1 MCESFGP
8 QAEHQ
13 ACAFHRVV
21 ALSYRGSVISG
32 KYCFPQALPDTE
44 AEVLGRLRE
53 LEAELRPLAEQ
64 KNKIDTRA
72 RRWAFPAA

>member
-1 MCESFGP
+1 
-8 QAEHQ
+8 
-13 ACAFHRVV
+13 
-21 ALSYRGSVISG
+21 
-32 KYCFPQALPDTE
+32 
-44 AEVLGRLRE
+44 VLGRLRE